1 MASLDDKRV
10 LIVDLTLQQTKVE
23 PLDPSYIIDF
33 LGGTGLGVRLLIDHS
48 SPGADPLEPENPL
61 IFATSTLGGTMIP
74 TSNKHSVVTKSP
86 LTGVLGDS
94 LSSGNW
100 SIALKRT
107 GFDALVITGQADQFT
122 YLFIDDDIVHFRD
135 ASHLIGL
142 GCYETEDYIRREIGD
157 NRVRVS
163 SIGVAGENLVSYSAI
178 GNDYTHHAGR
188 TGTGAVMGSKKL
200 KAIAIRGTN
209 PVRVS
214 NLSSLQS
221 RCFDLCQKAQGQATE
236 KYRILGTP
244 ANVLNFNHLGVLP
257 VNNFQKSSLSQI
269 ESVTGEYLREHYLE
283 KSVACV
289 GCPIACDHIYRIADS
304 PYGDVQA
311 SLYYEGIYALGPL
324 CGIEC
329 TSAVIKA
336 SLLCDIYGID
346 SISAGSS
353 IAWAMEC
360 FEKGLLTEKDT
371 GGLTLT
377 FGNHQAMIEML
388 GMIAHRKG
396 LGNLLA
402 NGVKRASTE
411 LGKGSD
417 HWAMHSKGLELPGYD
432 PRGLKT
438 TALGLA
444 TATRGGCHNRSTAY
458 DVDMSG
464 KVDRFVGEYSRGA
477 MAMETEDFAA
487 ILDSLILCKFLRR
500 CFDNFHSES
509 AELYKLVTGYDMTPE
524 SLHLAG
530 ERITNL
536 KKVFNIG
543 QGWIRKNDW
552 LPPRLFQDRVPR
564 AGFDGSVI
572 TEDELNTMIDGY
584 YQARGWECDGTIP
597 KNKLEELG
605 LDNLPKEWRT

>member
-1 MASLDDKRV
+1 MASLDDRRI
-10 LIVDLTLQQTKVE
+10 LIVDLTSRQAKTEV
-23 PLDPSYIIDF
+23 LDPSYMADC
-33 LGGTGLGVRLLIDHS
+33 LGGTGLGVRLLIDYS
-48 SPGADPLEPENPL
+48 SPGVDPLKPENPL
-61 IFATSTLGGTMIP
+61 IFATSTLGGTMVP

-86 LTGVLGDS
+86 LTGVVGDS

-100 SIALKRT
+100 SLALKRT
-107 GFDALVITGQADQFT
+107 GFDALVITGQVDQIT

-135 ASHLIGL
+135 ASHLAGL
-142 GCYETEDYIRREIGD
+142 GCYETEDSIRREIGD
-157 NRVRVS
+157 NRVRVC

-209 PVRVS
+209 PVHVS
-214 NLSSLQS
+214 DLPHLQA
-221 RCFDLCQKAQGQATE
+221 RCLDLCQKAQGQGTE

-244 ANVLNFNHLGVLP
+244 ANVLNFNRLGVLP
-257 VNNFQKSSLSQI
+257 TNNFQKSSLSHI
-269 ESVTGEYLREHYLE
+269 EGITGEYLRERCLE
-283 KSVACV
+283 KAVACV
-289 GCPIACDHIYRIADS
+289 GCPIACDHIYRITDS
-304 PYGDVQA
+304 LYGDVQA

-336 SLLCDIYGID
+336 ALLCDIYGID

-371 GGLTLT
+371 DGLILT

-402 NGVKRASTE
+402 DGVKHASAE

-458 DVDMSG
+458 DIDMSG
-464 KVDRFVGEYSRGA
+464 KVDRFTGESSRGT
-477 MAMETEDFAA
+477 MAMQTEDFAA

-500 CFDNFHSES
+500 CFDDFHVEA
-509 AELYKLVTGYDMTPE
+509 AELYTLVTGYDMTPK
-524 SLHLAG
+524 SLQLAG

-552 LPPRLFQDRVPR
+552 LPPRLFQDTISS
-564 AGFDGSVI
+564 AGLDGSVV
-572 TEDELNTMIDGY
+572 TENELNTMIDAY
-584 YQARGWECDGTIP
+584 YQARGWSCDGTIP
-597 KNKLEELG
+597 KSKLAELG
-605 LDNLPKEWRT
+605 LDNLPEEWRT